1 MITSNGHSVR
11 LPTRCVGVPLAD
23 GPSTVR
29 TQVPMGRLPTKLVGR
44 LAALALLSTALL
56 LCLPNAEAHAAAP
69 RAEFTLRA
77 TNGYKVFVE
86 GSGSQVALI
95 VKGHGGSATYSVKG
109 RASNRRLK
117 ARFGDL
123 GRIAVRF
130 QPRGKPKRLAP
141 PQRCKG
147 RDRTLSEGVFTG
159 AISFNGE
166 HGYTRVTK
174 TRAPGSVRSSQ
185 AWRCK
190 GGEGSGRG
198 AGERTGVGSLPP
210 GTAVL
215 GAFTPNSR
223 VVFAAVL
230 IGGPENPDTS
240 LFLAGTTERLGAMRI
255 GRFALAF
262 FVRPRAFAVA
272 PELAEATV
280 QPPKPFSGSAD
291 YVRGPDGATGWS
303 GPLAVHL
310 PGAGQVALTGPSF
323 TAELARPKSFAE
335 FAALLG
341 KPGL

>member
-1 MITSNGHSVR
+1 MTMTVNGHGAR
-11 LPTRCVGVPLAD
+11 QPTPCVTPTD

-29 TQVPMGRLPTKLVGR
+29 TQALMGRLPTKRVDGL
-44 LAALALLSTALL
+44 LALALFATTLL
-56 LCLPNAEAHAAAP
+56 LCLPNTAAHAAAP
-69 RAEFTLRA
+69 RAEFTLEA
-77 TNGYKVFVE
+77 TNGYEVSVE
-86 GSGSQVALI
+86 GSGSQVALVVI
-95 VKGHGGSATYSVKG
+95 GHGGRATYWVKG
-109 RASNRRLK
+109 RASNRQLK

-141 PQRCKG
+141 PKRCKG

-159 AISFNGE
+159 TISFNGE
-166 HGYTRVTK
+166 HGYTRVAK
-174 TRAPGSVRSSQ
+174 TRASGSVRSSQ
-185 AWRCK
+185 AWRC
-190 GGEGSGRG
+190 GGEGSRRG
-198 AGERTGVGSLPP
+198 ADEHSVLPLLPP

-230 IGGPENPDTS
+230 IGGSEKPDTS
-240 LFLAGTTERLGAMRI
+240 LFIAGTTERLGAMRI

-262 FVRPRAFAVA
+262 ARPRAFAVA

-280 QPPKPFSGSAD
+280 QPPKPFSGSAGF
-291 YVRGPDGATGWS
+291 VRGSDSAIGWS
-303 GPLAVHL
+303 GPLAVDL
-310 PGAGQVALTGPSF
+310 PGARQVALTGPSF

-341 KPGL
+341 RPGL